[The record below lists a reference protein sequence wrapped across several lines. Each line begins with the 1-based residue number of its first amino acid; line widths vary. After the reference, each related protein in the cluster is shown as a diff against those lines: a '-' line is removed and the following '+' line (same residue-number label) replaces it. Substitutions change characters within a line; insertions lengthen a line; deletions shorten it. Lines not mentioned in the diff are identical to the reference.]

1 MKPSCLL
8 IRAPG
13 TNCDRE
19 LIHAFELA
27 GAAASDVHIDALIA
41 DPAPLDAAQIIAFP
55 GGFSYGDDVAA
66 GRIFAHRLRQRLLEP
81 LQNAVQ
87 RGTPVIGICNGFQV
101 LVKCGLLP
109 DPAHGGQS
117 VTVSDNTT
125 GRFIDRWV
133 KFQANPDS
141 PCIWTQGLTAMD
153 LPIAHG
159 EGRFTAPPQVVEQLE
174 SNQQVALRYAADDD
188 PNGSVNHIAGI
199 CDPTG
204 LVFGLMPHPERCV
217 HLTHHPAWTR
227 FSAQQRQAEPAG
239 LTMIKNAVAHVARPR
254 DQANAAATTNA

>member
-1 MKPSCLL
+1 MKPRCLL

-19 LIHAFELA
+19 LIHAFSLA
-27 GAAASDVHIDALIA
+27 GGDAFDIHIDALIA
-41 DPAPLDAAQIIAFP
+41 DPAPLSDAQIIALP

-66 GRIFAHRLRQRLLEP
+66 GRIFGHRLKQRLLGP
-81 LQNAVQ
+81 LQEAVA
-87 RGTPVIGICNGFQV
+87 RGTPIIGICNGFQV
-101 LVKCGLLP
+101 MVKCGLLP
-109 DPAHGGQS
+109 DPTAAAQT

-133 KFQANPDS
+133 KLEANPDS
-141 PCIWTQGLTAMD
+141 RCVWTRGLTELD

-159 EGRFTAPPQVVEQLE
+159 EGRFTAPPHVVQQLE
-174 SNQQVALRYAADDD
+174 ANQQVALRYAADDN
-188 PNGSVNHIAGI
+188 PNGSVSHVAGI

-204 LVFGLMPHPERCV
+204 LVFGIMPHPERFV

-227 FSAQQRQAEPAG
+227 LSAEQRHATPAG
-239 LTMIKNAVAHVARPR
+239 LRMIQNAVTHVTQPESAV
-254 DQANAAATTNA
+254 AS

>member
-27 GAAASDVHIDALIA
+27 GAAARDVHIDALIA
-41 DPAPLDAAQIIAFP
+41 NPTPLDQAQIIAIP

-66 GRIFAHRLRQRLLEP
+66 GRIFAHRLKQQLLAP
-81 LQNAVQ
+81 LQAAVE
-87 RGTPVIGICNGFQV
+87 RGVPIIGICNGFQV

-109 DPAHGGQS
+109 DPAAGTQT
-117 VTVSDNTT
+117 VTVSDNTI
-125 GRFIDRWV
+125 GRFIDKWV
-133 KFQANPDS
+133 KLEANPES
-141 PCIWTQGLTAMD
+141 PCIWTHGLTAMD

-159 EGRFTAPPQVVEQLE
+159 EGRFTADPAVVESLEANQLI
-174 SNQQVALRYAADDD
+174 ALRYASDDN
-188 PNGSVNHIAGI
+188 PNGSINDVAGL

-227 FSAQQRQAEPAG
+227 MTQTQHAAEPAG
-239 LTMIKNAVAHVARPR
+239 LTMIRNAVEHVAQHTPVP
-254 DQANAAATTNA
+254 AAS